1 MRSVIISM
9 AAMMLLANMARG
21 QTLPDNQADFSGVWT
36 MDRARSE
43 SAAQEQPA
51 GLVRIAITQTGSTL
65 AVETTRDG
73 KAETVVYPIG
83 AKPSG
88 PTEVRGLRRAFW
100 DGPALIN
107 EGSVDIRGQTIAF
120 REVRMPA
127 AGGSEMVVETT
138 LKVEH
143 GYEMRG
149 AQTIVT
155 GKNVYVR
162 NR

>member
-1 MRSVIISM
+1 MRSVLIGITTM
-9 AAMMLLANMARG
+9 ALFAGLAWG
-21 QTLPDNQADFSGVWT
+21 QTVPDSKPDFSGTWT

-51 GLVRIAITQTGSTL
+51 GLVRIAITQTGSSL

-73 KAETVVYPIG
+73 KAETVVYPIS

-127 AGGSEMVVETT
+127 AGGAEMVVETT

>member
-1 MRSVIISM
+1 MRPVIIGIAI
-9 AAMMLLANMARG
+9 AALFASAAGG
-21 QTLPDNQADFSGVWT
+21 QPVSRPDFSGIWT
-36 MDRARSE
+36 MDRTRSE
-43 SAAQEQPA
+43 SAAQEQPVGA
-51 GLVRIAITQTGSTL
+51 VRLAITQTGTTL
-65 AVETTRDG
+65 AVETIRDG
-73 KAETVVYPIG
+73 KQELVTYPIG
-83 AKPSG
+83 AQPSA

-100 DGPALIN
+100 DGAALVN

-127 AGGSEMVVETT
+127 ADGAEMVVETT

-143 GYEMRG
+143 GYELRG

-162 NR
+162 GR